1 MTRDARCMAY
11 LGEGPSLVGKD
22 VIGGVVVLEHRHHG
36 HPERAYAHAHDVQH
50 AHVLRRSDEGH
61 RIEQV
66 VQVVEEK

>member
-1 MTRDARCMAY
+1 MAY